1 MVNQVVIIAG
11 GKGERLKKTIGSI
24 PKALAPINGRTIL
37 DYQLE
42 NIRQYS
48 FESIHFCLGEGSKEI
63 LEHLNTNY
71 GQLNFTY
78 RTEEEPLG
86 TFGALKFSEEYLK
99 EDFFVLLGDVITDI
113 NIDFFYKKFK
123 KYDSDVHLI
132 SRNTDH
138 PDDSDILVESKESN
152 VERLD
157 SSENLEFPY
166 KPVGNTGLFFS
177 KKSIIENS
185 DLHRGDFFKNFLS
198 NDRFGTLKVTS
209 SKSIA
214 FIKDFGT
221 KDRYSAGIKQLKN
234 IDKKKKIL
242 AIFDRDGTV
251 TENYGDNLEFEFK
264 LKNEFL
270 DLALYLQSKNI
281 PKILITNQP
290 GIAKGFFSFDDL
302 DKFHNLLQH
311 KLINSGIKPFDEIY
325 VCPHHPE
332 SGHDGEVKK
341 LKKICDC
348 RKPENGL
355 VEKAKNEFYLNNYD
369 FIFIGDSKND
379 YELSL
384 KYNAKFYLVES
395 EMTQIDFFTKSK
407 IKIFDS
413 LKNIQEQ
420 IDLDFY

>member
-1 MVNQVVIIAG
+1 MVKQVVIIAG
-11 GKGERLKKTIGSI
+11 GKGERLKKTIGTI
-24 PKALAPINGRTIL
+24 PKALAPINERTIL

-42 NIRQYS
+42 NIMLYS

-63 LEHLNTNY
+63 LEYLNTNY
-71 GQLNFTY
+71 SQLKFTF
-78 RTEEEPLG
+78 RTEKEPLG
-86 TFGALKFSEEYLK
+86 TFGALKFSEKYLN

-123 KYDSDVHLI
+123 KHDSDIHLI

-138 PDDSDILVESKESN
+138 PDDSDILVESNENN

-157 SSENLEFPY
+157 TSENLDFPY
-166 KPVGNTGLFFS
+166 NPIGNTGLFFS
-177 KKSIIENS
+177 KKSVIENS
-185 DLHRGDFFKNFLS
+185 NLNKGDFFKDFLR
-198 NDRFGTLKVTS
+198 NDKFRTLKVTS
-209 SKSIA
+209 SKSID

-221 KDRYSAGIKQLKN
+221 KERYSAGIKQLNN

-242 AIFDRDGTV
+242 AFFDRDGTV
-251 TENYGDNLEFEFK
+251 TENYGDNLEFDIK
-264 LKNEFL
+264 LKNGFL

-281 PKILITNQP
+281 PKIVITNQP

-311 KLINSGIKPFDEIY
+311 KLIKNGVKPFDAIF

-355 VEKAKNEFYLNNYD
+355 VERAKNEFYLKNYE

-379 YELSL
+379 YKLSL
-384 KYNAKFYLVES
+384 KYNSKFYLVKS
-395 EMTQIDFFTKSK
+395 EMTQIDFFYKNK

-413 LKNIQEQ
+413 LKHIQEQ
-420 IDLDFY
+420 IDLDYY

>member
-1 MVNQVVIIAG
+1 MAYQVVIIAG
-11 GKGERLKKTIGSI
+11 GKGERLKKTIGSL

-42 NIRQYS
+42 NISKYS
-48 FESIHFCLGEGSKEI
+48 FESIHFCLGKGSEEI
-63 LEHLNTNY
+63 LKHLNTNY
-71 GQLNFTY
+71 SRLNFTHK
-78 RTEEEPLG
+78 TEEEPLG
-86 TFGALKFSEEYLK
+86 TFGALKFSEEFLK

-123 KYDSDVHLI
+123 KNYSDIHLI
-132 SRNTDH
+132 SRYTDH
-138 PDDSDILVESKESN
+138 PDDSDILVESNESI
-152 VERLD
+152 VKRID
-157 SSENLEFPY
+157 SSKNLDFPY

-177 KKSIIENS
+177 KKFVIENS
-185 DLHRGDFFKNFLS
+185 DLHKGDFFKNFLS
-198 NDRFGTLKVTS
+198 SDKFDTLKVTS

-221 KDRYSAGIKQLKN
+221 KERYSTGIKQLKN
-234 IDKKKKIL
+234 IDKNKKI
-242 AIFDRDGTV
+242 IIFFDRDGTV
-251 TENYGDNLEFEFK
+251 TENYGENLDFKFK
-264 LKNEFL
+264 LKNKFL
-270 DLALYLQSKNI
+270 DLALYLQIKNI

-290 GIAKGFFSFDDL
+290 GLAKGFFSFDDL

-311 KLINSGIKPFDEIY
+311 KLINNGIKPFDEIY

-332 SGHDGEVKK
+332 SGHDGEVKN

-355 VEKAKNEFYLNNYD
+355 VEKAKNEFYLKNYE

-384 KYNAKFYLVES
+384 KYNSKFYLVES
-395 EMTQIDFFTKSK
+395 EVTQIDYFSKRK
-407 IKIFDS
+407 IKIFKS

-420 IDLDFY
+420 IDLDYF